1 MKHSYS
7 IIFDLGDIH
16 KLYDNEVSMIIDILG
31 KDMSSNVY
39 DLANTVGIDIISRKN
54 EVNKSLPLK
63 SIGIKSTD
71 ISYLNV
77 MKIALIIRIYKE
89 LESADN
95 PPDISVIFK
104 SKSFKVYQSEKTI
117 DKIITF
123 NFEQD
128 DFKDKE
134 QHYKALVLNGNI
146 VCIYKA
152 SIQTNYNLLMSSKHS
167 LINSDHKLKPNTYE
181 ILSETISNISA
192 ITGIIDINESIDIK
206 FQEKANEQNSII
218 TLTPGF
224 NIHNIAKAI
233 INLNNTCVRA
243 QDLLTQSI
251 NNHKVS
257 EIDKTLQ
264 LIETRIVDKIDIPS
278 NVKLNSKMHVEYDGK
293 NYIISL
299 GFDGYVLSRY
309 LPNVF
314 NLSDI
319 DCINIAEQIKYKA
332 IQLFSKPDNK

>member
-1 MKHSYS
+1 MKHAYS
-7 IIFDLGDIH
+7 IIFNLGDIH

-31 KDMSSNVY
+31 KDMSSDVY
-39 DLANTVGIDIISRKN
+39 NLANTVGISIIPRKN
-54 EVNKSLPLK
+54 EVDKT
-63 SIGIKSTD
+63 STSD
-71 ISYLNV
+71 ISYPNI

-95 PPDISVIFK
+95 PPNISVIFK
-104 SKSFKVYQSEKTI
+104 SKIFKVYQSEKLV
-117 DKIITF
+117 DRIITF

-128 DFKDKE
+128 NFKDKK
-134 QHYKALVLNGNI
+134 QHYRTLVLNGNI
-146 VCIYKA
+146 VSIYKA
-152 SIQTNYNLLMSSKHS
+152 SIQTNYNLLMNSKHS

-206 FQEKANEQNSII
+206 FQEKTNEQNSII

-224 NIHNIAKAI
+224 NVYNIAKAI
-233 INLNNTCVRA
+233 INLNKTCVKT
-243 QDLLTQSI
+243 QDLLTQSV

-257 EIDKTLQ
+257 EIDKILQ
-264 LIETRIVDKIDIPS
+264 LIETKIVDKINIPS

-293 NYIISL
+293 NYMISL
-299 GFDGYVLSRY
+299 EFDGYVLSRY

-332 IQLFSKPDNK
+332 IQLFSKPEHK